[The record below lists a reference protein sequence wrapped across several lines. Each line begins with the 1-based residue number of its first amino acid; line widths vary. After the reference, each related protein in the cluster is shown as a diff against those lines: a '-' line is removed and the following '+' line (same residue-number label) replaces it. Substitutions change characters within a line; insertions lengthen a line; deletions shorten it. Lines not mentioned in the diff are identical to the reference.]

1 MFSANLRRAIA
12 LAITLSAAACAATA
26 SAQEVRNAGAQDGGR
41 TLDYGLSA
49 GAAWSD
55 NVTRVPSNEDD
66 ATIGIAALRVGYRED
81 RTRLSAALDASV
93 QFEHYF
99 DNEYEDDILGGF
111 AGDLRLGLIPER
123 FEWVTQNNFGQVRS
137 DPFAVATPDNRESFN
152 YFTTGPDFSLRLGSS
167 TVMRLSGRYSDTRYE
182 ETNALDG
189 NRKTGQL
196 SLIRESGVDRGASLN
211 VVTERIEFDGA
222 GPDVRYD
229 RHQAFVRISG
239 AASRTQLALDLGY
252 TILDDGQDESDGVLV
267 RFEASRSVSTRS
279 AITVGA
285 GQQFS
290 DAGDLFRELQL
301 RDGPSFDDERVLLSR
316 DPFKNTFAYATWD
329 FTFNR
334 TGFGFGVEYGK
345 EDYETAVDLD
355 RDLLTW
361 SAFVERQLS
370 VRTRAR
376 IGAALTEEEFTNTG
390 FTDDEL
396 VLTGELT
403 FALSRAFELQ
413 LQYRKEKR
421 DTSLGLTDYDENR
434 VSLLLAWSPTRRL

>member
-1 MFSANLRRAIA
+1 
-12 LAITLSAAACAATA
+12 
-26 SAQEVRNAGAQDGGR
+26 
-41 TLDYGLSA
+41 
-49 GAAWSD
+49 
-55 NVTRVPSNEDD
+55 
-66 ATIGIAALRVGYRED
+66 
-81 RTRLSAALDASV
+81 
-93 QFEHYF
+93 
-99 DNEYEDDILGGF
+99 
-111 AGDLRLGLIPER
+111 
-123 FEWVTQNNFGQVRS
+123 
-137 DPFAVATPDNRESFN
+137 
-152 YFTTGPDFSLRLGSS
+152 
-167 TVMRLSGRYSDTRYE
+167 
-182 ETNALDG
+182 
-189 NRKTGQL
+189 
-196 SLIRESGVDRGASLN
+196 VDRGASLN